1 MCEFCGCD
9 DPPFRSVAVVLPAVD
24 EREQD
29 TVDVYA
35 TDEWE
40 EEEA

>member
-9 DPPFRSVAVVLPAVD
+9 EPAFRSVAVLLPAID
-24 EREQD
+24 EPEQG

-40 EEEA
+40 EEE